1 MKAQHTPG
9 PWSIDPEGSI
19 AVTIEGGNGEPICD
33 VYGANKE
40 ADAYLI
46 AAAPDLLEAL
56 EECRKLL
63 EFLPLE
69 YVHKGRFD
77 PLTHSP
83 DGALAKAI
91 AAIAKATAT
100 H

>member
-19 AVTIEGGNGEPICD
+19 AATIEGGNGEPICD

-40 ADAYLI
+40 ADAHLI
-46 AAAPDLLEAL
+46 AAAPAMLESLQVMVNAISQINNSIEYVTPEVFSAL
-56 EECRKLL
+56 EFARAVIIK
-63 EFLPLE
+63 
-69 YVHKGRFD
+69 
-77 PLTHSP
+77 T
-83 DGALAKAI
+83 
-91 AAIAKATAT
+91 KAT